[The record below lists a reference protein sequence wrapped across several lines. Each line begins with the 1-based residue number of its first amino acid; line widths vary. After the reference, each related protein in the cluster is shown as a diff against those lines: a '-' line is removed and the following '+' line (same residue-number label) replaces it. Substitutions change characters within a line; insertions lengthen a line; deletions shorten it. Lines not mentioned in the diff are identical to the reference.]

1 MILNKYRVF
10 ILQTPV
16 LLTTTINVI
25 TTIIIIIIIISFN
38 ASSNEMV
45 FHPA

>member
-25 TTIIIIIIIISFN
+25 TTIIIIIIISFN